1 LPETKKSSGRISSRK
16 LSNLKVVVLCIAA
29 ATTFWILN
37 ALNKDNYTT
46 IVDYPIAWDFDQER
60 FMAVEPL
67 PESFPIEISGDG
79 WDLLRKYFKLNE
91 PPFIINLADP
101 SSKSYILTSDL
112 KRPLSDFITPTT
124 LIGALEDSIHFHID
138 RIETRS
144 LDLMVD
150 SASYSLAKNVEMDGP
165 FNFSPK
171 KVTVTGPSSLLDIYE
186 GKFPVQLNENRISE
200 NFQKLVPIE
209 IKKNL
214 TNFVSIQEESV
225 EISFSIIQYL
235 EGNKRLKLKKV
246 NFPRSVTLVNE
257 ELTPMMTYLVNQAK
271 VTELKDVEFEAV
283 LDYGKRNRD
292 DSTLMIEVSPR
303 PNYIKDIVVNPAL
316 VKLKY
321 D

>member
-1 LPETKKSSGRISSRK
+1 M
-16 LSNLKVVVLCIAA
+16 VVLCIAA

>member
-46 IVDYPIAWDFDQER
+46 IVDYPLAWDFDQER
-60 FMAVEPL
+60 YMAVEPL
-67 PESFPIEISGDG
+67 PESFPIQISGNG

-91 PPFIINLADP
+91 PPFVINLAEP
-101 SSKSYILTSDL
+101 SSRSYILTTDL

-138 RIETRS
+138 LIETRS
-144 LDLMVD
+144 LDLILD
-150 SASYSLAKNVEMDGP
+150 STSYSLAKNVEIDGAII
-165 FNFSPK
+165 FSPK
-171 KVTVTGPSSLLDIYE
+171 QVTVTGPSSILDGYG
-186 GKFPVQLNENRISE
+186 GKFPVLLNENRISE
-200 NFQKLVPIE
+200 NFQKSVPVE
-209 IKKNL
+209 IGKNL
-214 TNFVSIQEESV
+214 ADFVSLEEESV
-225 EISFSIIQYL
+225 KVSFSIIQFL
-235 EGNKRLKLKKV
+235 EGNKRLKIRKV
-246 NFPRSVTLVNE
+246 NFPKSATLEDE
-257 ELTPMMTYLVNQAK
+257 EITPIITYLVDGSK

-283 LDYGKRNRD
+283 LDYGKRNRE
-292 DSTLMIEVSPR
+292 DSTITIEVKPSPS
-303 PNYIKDIVVNPAL
+303 YIKDIVVDPAI

>member
-1 LPETKKSSGRISSRK
+1 MPETKKSSGRISSRK